1 LGTLDDLPRRGLRE
15 ILEKAWSREATEE
28 ELEEF
33 REGPGAREHRTF
45 RLGVVAE
52 VVDLEAPLQEGQGA
66 LGTLALP
73 AQQVG
78 ENNPQERCT
87 GPCSRKCL
95 GSHPQHLCRTFN
107 VLYLFSGEE
116 RKSST
121 GSQLQRMA
129 SKAGYKVLLEE
140 WDILRNAEHD
150 LTDENKRRG
159 ILERIKAG
167 TQVRGDH
174 RHPSVWHV
182 VRVTWANH
190 FGNIMIVLFI
200 DILLLGTTW
209 CDLIA
214 RRPHFLGEHPE
225 DLGGLHSPVA
235 QGKWVRP
242 ASIWKLPALRQAA
255 EELEGMQSIALHQC
269 NWG

>member
-1 LGTLDDLPRRGLRE
+1 MAPAGQ
-15 ILEKAWSREATEE
+15 
-28 ELEEF
+28 
-33 REGPGAREHRTF
+33 EGPG
-45 RLGVVAE
+45 
-52 VVDLEAPLQEGQGA
+52 
-66 LGTLALP
+66 
-73 AQQVG
+73 
-78 ENNPQERCT
+78 
-87 GPCSRKCL
+87 
-95 GSHPQHLCRTFN
+95 RTFN

-121 GSQLQRMA
+121 GSQLQRIA

-182 VRVTWANH
+182 VQGDLGQSLRTQASARRSRLSQKRADE
-190 FGNIMIVLFI
+190 GNIMIVLFI
-200 DILLLGTTW
+200 DILMLLGTTW

-242 ASIWKLPALRQAA
+242 ASI
-255 EELEGMQSIALHQC
+255 
-269 NWG
+269 